1 MSKDYWETMAEPLPN
16 SKDFG
21 FEPPEDWRENT
32 GALIDA
38 AEAFKRTVGYY
49 RWQIAQCEWSIRR
62 LQAELDYLA
71 GSEGAYAEYVRRSNP
86 HAIRYENERINECL
100 AKIIEIEGR
109 AA

>member
-1 MSKDYWETMAEPLPN
+1 MSNYYKIMAEPLPN

-21 FEPPEDWRENT
+21 FEPPEDWRKNAD
-32 GALIDA
+32 ALIDA
-38 AEAFKRTVGYY
+38 AEEFKKTVGYY

-62 LQAELDYLA
+62 LQAEIDHLA
-71 GSEGAYAEYVRRSNP
+71 DSRDAYAEYVRHSHP
-86 HAIRYENERINECL
+86 HAIRHERERINECL